1 MQISESSPFQNFTY
15 ALKSKDVK
23 RQYPAMLSRFL
34 NFIDIEGETIE
45 DKCNLFYNFAKNV
58 DNRKALESE
67 LMRYIIFQEERIK
80 RKEISSGT
88 LRNYIKAIKL
98 FFTMNDILVNW
109 DKIKMGMPT
118 VNQTSNDR
126 IPEISEV
133 NTLFGYHDI
142 RIKPIVLT
150 MLSSGIRVGAFNWL
164 KWKHVIP
171 IFKNNQ
177 LLAAKLIVYG
187 GEHDQYF
194 SFITTE
200 AYHALKSY
208 MHFRELHGEK
218 ITCESWLMRDQWQKI
233 DKNHG
238 HRIGLAGTPKKF
250 DAEGIRR
257 LIYDAWKVQ
266 GVITIHDANSEE
278 KHHPFKSSHGF
289 RKFFETQCEMV
300 IKSEDVEILMGHGS
314 SKRGLKAN
322 YYRPKEEYL
331 LEQYLK
337 ASDLL
342 TINDSQKLKKK
353 VEELSEKNQD
363 KDYVIKGKLQEK
375 DEQINQLIK
384 KQEKFEQM
392 IQSLIDIGQLK
403 PLSST

>member
-1 MQISESSPFQNFTY
+1 
-15 ALKSKDVK
+15 
-23 RQYPAMLSRFL
+23 MLSRFL
-34 NFIDIEGETIE
+34 YFIDIEGKTIE
-45 DKCNLFYNFAKNV
+45 DKCHLFYNFAKNA

-88 LRNYIKAIKL
+88 LRNYIKTIKL

-118 VNQTSNDR
+118 VKQTSKDR

-177 LLAAKLIVYG
+177 LVAAKLIVYG
-187 GEHDQYF
+187 GEYDQYF

-218 ITCESWLMRDQWQKI
+218 ITGESWLMRDQWQKI

-257 LIYDAWKVQ
+257 LIYDAWKVP

-289 RKFFETQCEMV
+289 RK
-300 IKSEDVEILMGHGS
+300 
-314 SKRGLKAN
+314 
-322 YYRPKEEYL
+322 L
-331 LEQYLK
+331 L
-337 ASDLL
+337 
-342 TINDSQKLKKK
+342 
-353 VEELSEKNQD
+353 
-363 KDYVIKGKLQEK
+363 
-375 DEQINQLIK
+375 
-384 KQEKFEQM
+384 
-392 IQSLIDIGQLK
+392 
-403 PLSST
+403 

>member
-1 MQISESSPFQNFTY
+1 MQISESSPYQNFIY

-34 NFIDIEGETIE
+34 SFINIEGETIE
-45 DKCNLFYNFAKNV
+45 EKCNYFYNFAKSIE
-58 DNRKALESE
+58 NRKSLESE
-67 LMRYIIFQEERIK
+67 LMRYIKFQEERIE
-80 RKEISSGT
+80 RKEITSGT

-109 DKIKMGMPT
+109 DKIKMGMST
-118 VNQTSNDR
+118 VNQTSKDR
-126 IPEISEV
+126 IPEIREI

-177 LLAAKLIVYG
+177 LVAAKLIVYG
-187 GEHDQYF
+187 GEHEQYF

-200 AYHALKSY
+200 AYHALKNY
-208 MHFRELHGEK
+208 MQFRELHGEQ
-218 ITCESWLMRDQWQKI
+218 ITGESWLMRDQWQKI
-233 DKNHG
+233 DKDHG

-266 GVITIHDANSEE
+266 GVITIHDVNSEE

-342 TINDSQKLKKK
+342 TINDSQKLKRK
-353 VEELSEKNQD
+353 VEELSEKNKD

-384 KQEKFEQM
+384 KQEKFEQL
-392 IQSLIDIGQLK
+392 IQSLIDTGQLK
-403 PLSST
+403 STS

>member
-1 MQISESSPFQNFTY
+1 MQISESSPYQNFIY

-34 NFIDIEGETIE
+34 SFINIEGETIE
-45 DKCNLFYNFAKNV
+45 EKCNYFYNFAKSIE
-58 DNRKALESE
+58 NRKSLESE
-67 LMRYIIFQEERIK
+67 LMRYIKFQEERIE
-80 RKEISSGT
+80 RKEITSGT

-109 DKIKMGMPT
+109 DKIKMGMST
-118 VNQTSNDR
+118 VNQTSKDR
-126 IPEISEV
+126 IPEISEI
-133 NTLFGYHDI
+133 NSLFGYHDI
-142 RIKPIVLT
+142 RLKPIVLT

-164 KWKHVIP
+164 KWKNVIP

-177 LLAAKLIVYG
+177 LVAAKIIVYG
-187 GEHDQYF
+187 GEHEQYF

-208 MHFRELHGEK
+208 MQFRELHGEQ
-218 ITCESWLMRDQWQKI
+218 ITGESWLMRDQWQKI
-233 DKNHG
+233 DKDHG

-266 GVITIHDANSEE
+266 GVITIHDVNSEE

-342 TINDSQKLKKK
+342 TINDSQKLKRK
-353 VEELSEKNQD
+353 VEELSEKNKD

-384 KQEKFEQM
+384 KQEKFEQL
-392 IQSLIDIGQLK
+392 IQSLIDTGQLK
-403 PLSST
+403 STS

>member
-34 NFIDIEGETIE
+34 NFIDIVGETIE
-45 DKCNLFYNFAKNV
+45 DKCHLFYNFAKNV

-109 DKIKMGMPT
+109 DKIKMGMST
-118 VNQTSNDR
+118 VNQTSKDR
-126 IPEISEV
+126 IPETSEV
-133 NTLFGYHDI
+133 NTLFGYNDI

-150 MLSSGIRVGAFNWL
+150 MLSSGIRVGSWDWL

-171 IFKNNQ
+171 IHTNNQ
-177 LLAAKLIVYG
+177 LVAAKLIVYG
-187 GEHDQYF
+187 GEPEQYF

-200 AYHALKSY
+200 AYLALKSY
-208 MHFRELHGEK
+208 MDFRELHGEK
-218 ITCESWLMRDQWQKI
+218 ITGESWLMRDQWQKI

-250 DAEGIRR
+250 EAEGIRR

-266 GVITIHDANSEE
+266 GVITIHDSNSEE

-322 YYRPKEEYL
+322 YYRPKQEYL

-363 KDYVIKGKLQEK
+363 KDYVIKGKLFEK

-392 IQSLIDIGQLK
+392 IQRLIDNGQLK
-403 PLSST
+403 SVGI

>member
-1 MQISESSPFQNFTY
+1 MQISESSPYQNFIY

-34 NFIDIEGETIE
+34 SFINIEGESSE
-45 DKCNLFYNFAKNV
+45 EKCNFFYNFAKSIE
-58 DNRKALESE
+58 NRKAVESE
-67 LMRYIIFQEERIK
+67 LMRYIIFHEERIE

-109 DKIKMGMPT
+109 DKIKMGMST

-126 IPEISEV
+126 IPEIPEI

-177 LLAAKLIVYG
+177 LVAAKLIVYG
-187 GEHDQYF
+187 GEHEQYF

-200 AYHALKSY
+200 AYHALKNY

-218 ITCESWLMRDQWQKI
+218 ITGESWLMRDQWQKI

-384 KQEKFEQM
+384 KQEKFELL
-392 IQSLIDIGQLK
+392 IQSLIDSGQLK
-403 PLSST
+403 STN

>member
-1 MQISESSPFQNFTY
+1 MQISESSPYHNFTY
-15 ALKSKDVK
+15 ALKSKDVI
-23 RQYPAMLSRFL
+23 RQYPVMLSRFL
-34 NFIDIEGETIE
+34 IFINMEGETIE
-45 DKCNLFYNFAKNV
+45 EKCNLFYKFANNIE
-58 DNRKALESE
+58 NRRALESE

-109 DKIKMGMPT
+109 DKIKMGMST
-118 VNQTSNDR
+118 VNQTSKDR
-126 IPEISEV
+126 IPEISEIH
-133 NTLFGYHDI
+133 TLFGYHDI
-142 RIKPIVLT
+142 RLKPIVLT
-150 MLSSGIRVGAFNWL
+150 MLSSGIRVGAWDWL

-171 IFKNNQ
+171 ISRNNE

-187 GEHDQYF
+187 GEHEQYF
-194 SFITTE
+194 SFITNE

-208 MHFRELHGEK
+208 MDFRELHGEK
-218 ITCESWLMRDQWQKI
+218 ITGESWLMRDQWQKI
-233 DKNHG
+233 DKDHG
-238 HRIGLAGTPKKF
+238 HRIGLAGRPKKF

-266 GVITIHDANSEE
+266 GVINIHDSNSEE

-289 RKFFETQCEMV
+289 RKFFETQCERV
-300 IKSEDVEILMGHGS
+300 IKSEDVEIIMGHGA

-342 TINDSQKLKKK
+342 TINESQKLKKK
-353 VEELSEKNQD
+353 VEQLSEINQE

-375 DEQINQLIK
+375 DEQINLLMK

-392 IQSLIDIGQLK
+392 IQRLIDSGQFK
-403 PLSST
+403 AVEI

>member
-1 MQISESSPFQNFTY
+1 
-15 ALKSKDVK
+15 
-23 RQYPAMLSRFL
+23 
-34 NFIDIEGETIE
+34 
-45 DKCNLFYNFAKNV
+45 
-58 DNRKALESE
+58 
-67 LMRYIIFQEERIK
+67 
-80 RKEISSGT
+80 
-88 LRNYIKAIKL
+88 
-98 FFTMNDILVNW
+98 
-109 DKIKMGMPT
+109 
-118 VNQTSNDR
+118 
-126 IPEISEV
+126 
-133 NTLFGYHDI
+133 
-142 RIKPIVLT
+142 
-150 MLSSGIRVGAFNWL
+150 MLSSGIRAAAFNWL
-164 KWKHVIP
+164 KCKHVIP
-171 IFKNNQ
+171 IIKNNQ
-177 LLAAKLIVYG
+177 LVAAKLIVYG

-200 AYHALKSY
+200 SYHALKSY

-218 ITCESWLMRDQWQKI
+218 ITGESWLLRDQWQKL

-278 KHHPFKSSHGF
+278 KHLPFKSSHGF

-353 VEELSEKNQD
+353 VEELAEKNQD

-375 DEQINQLIK
+375 DDK
-384 KQEKFEQM
+384 
-392 IQSLIDIGQLK
+392 
-403 PLSST
+403 

>member
-1 MQISESSPFQNFTY
+1 MQISESSPFQNFSY

-45 DKCNLFYNFAKNV
+45 EKCNFFYNFAKSIE
-58 DNRKALESE
+58 NRKALESE
-67 LMRYIIFQEERIK
+67 LMRYIIFHEERIK

-109 DKIKMGMPT
+109 DKIKMGMST
-118 VNQTSNDR
+118 VNQTSKDR
-126 IPEISEV
+126 IPEILEIH
-133 NTLFGYHDI
+133 TLFGYHDI
-142 RIKPIVLT
+142 RLKPIVLT
-150 MLSSGIRVGAFNWL
+150 MLSSGIRVGAWDWL

-171 IFKNNQ
+171 IYRNNE
-177 LLAAKLIVYG
+177 LLAAKLIVYD
-187 GEHDQYF
+187 GEHEQYF
-194 SFITTE
+194 SFITNE

-208 MHFRELHGEK
+208 MDFRELHGEK
-218 ITCESWLMRDQWQKI
+218 ITGESWLMRDQWQKI
-233 DKNHG
+233 DKDHG
-238 HRIGLAGTPKKF
+238 HRIGLAGKPKKF

-266 GVITIHDANSEE
+266 GVITIHDSKSEE

-289 RKFFETQCEMV
+289 RKFFETQCERV
-300 IKSEDVEILMGHGS
+300 IKSEDVEIMMGHGA

-353 VEELSEKNQD
+353 VEELSEKNQE
-363 KDYVIKGKLQEK
+363 KDYLIKGKLLEK
-375 DEQINQLIK
+375 DEQINQLIA
-384 KQEKFEQM
+384 KQAKFEQM
-392 IQSLIDIGQLK
+392 IQSLIDSGQFK
-403 PLSST
+403 AVTI

>member
-1 MQISESSPFQNFTY
+1 MMQISESSPYQNFIY

-34 NFIDIEGETIE
+34 SFINVEGETIE
-45 DKCNLFYNFAKNV
+45 EKCNFFYNFAKNIK
-58 DNRKALESE
+58 NHKALESE
-67 LMRYIIFQEERIK
+67 LMRYIIFQEERIE

-109 DKIKMGMPT
+109 DKIKMGMST
-118 VNQTSNDR
+118 VNQTSKDR
-126 IPEISEV
+126 IPEISEI

-142 RIKPIVLT
+142 RLKPIVLT
-150 MLSSGIRVGAFNWL
+150 MLSSGIRVGAWDWL

-171 IFKNNQ
+171 IYRNNEV
-177 LLAAKLIVYG
+177 LAAKVIVYG
-187 GEHDQYF
+187 GEHEQYF
-194 SFITTE
+194 SFITNE

-208 MHFRELHGEK
+208 MDFRELHGEK
-218 ITCESWLMRDQWQKI
+218 ISGESWLMRDQWQKI
-233 DKNHG
+233 DKDHG
-238 HRIGLAGTPKKF
+238 HRIGLAGRPKKF
-250 DAEGIRR
+250 EAEGIRR

-289 RKFFETQCEMV
+289 RKSFETQCEMV

-337 ASDLL
+337 AADLL
-342 TINDSQKLKKK
+342 TINESQKLKKK

-375 DEQINQLIK
+375 DEQINQLIA
-384 KQEKFEQM
+384 KQEKFEQ
-392 IQSLIDIGQLK
+392 IIHSLIESGQLK
-403 PLSST
+403 PKSN